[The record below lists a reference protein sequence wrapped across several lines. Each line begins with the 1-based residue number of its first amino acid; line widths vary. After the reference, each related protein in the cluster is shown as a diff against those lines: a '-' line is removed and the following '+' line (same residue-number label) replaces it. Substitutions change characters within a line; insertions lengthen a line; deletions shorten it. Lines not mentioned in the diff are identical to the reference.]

1 MLNND
6 EINSKV
12 KDIVYELFNEINED
26 NITSGGEA
34 HNAKKKL
41 NEVSYRKF
49 SKKIETVS
57 PGKKIS
63 RAINEVHK
71 KLKEINQ
78 IIDYSTKIISENSVN
93 NNKFWD
99 RTNLQL
105 NEISKEVVK
114 TFQKIKKIKQ

>member
-26 NITSGGEA
+26 NITSSGEV
-34 HNAKKKL
+34 HNGKKKL